1 MKAYVLFLFFMISL
15 GAHAT
20 SVIQHDMK
28 EVTQLSGLVFQGQ
41 VSGLKSYRESN
52 GTIYTEVNF
61 DIHEVIKGD
70 YPSSSITLRYLG
82 GTVDG
87 MTMNVIDSD
96 VPSFG
101 QLGIYFVAKGH
112 ENLMHPL
119 SGWGQGHY
127 VLKKTAAG
135 TRVFSSNGKAIT
147 DVSMASAKVKS
158 AKSYALNSYEAS
170 GLSFS
175 EKSRYA
181 ITPKDFKLTIRDI
194 ISEE

>member
-1 MKAYVLFLFFMISL
+1 MKALVLSLFLIISF
-15 GAHAT
+15 GARAT
-20 SVIQHDMK
+20 SVLQHDMK
-28 EVTQLSGLVFQGQ
+28 EVAQLSGLVFQGQ

-61 DIHEVIKGD
+61 DIHEVIKGN

-96 VPSFG
+96 IPDFG

-127 VLKKTAAG
+127 VLKKTSAG
-135 TRVFSSNGKAIT
+135 TRVFSSSGRAIT
-147 DVSMASAKVKS
+147 HISQASPKFKKAQK
-158 AKSYALNSYEAS
+158 YALSSHEAS
-170 GLSFS
+170 GLLFS

-181 ITPKDFKLTIRDI
+181 ITPKDFKLKIRTLI
-194 ISEE
+194 AE